1 MSSAPRKSNIQ
12 HERRGAKSW
21 WKVCKGFFCRWS
33 RDFIGLSKGE
43 GDKCAETSLPGRG
56 FHVSI
61 QDRLNRIGRDDEFL
75 DVFTNYGPSH
85 PIQHHG
91 FAAPAITTIRR

>member
-1 MSSAPRKSNIQ
+1 MSVINAQRLRCQ
-12 HERRGAKSW
+12 VA
-21 WKVCKGFFCRWS
+21 
-33 RDFIGLSKGE
+33 
-43 GDKCAETSLPGRG
+43 
-56 FHVSI
+56 VSIPAI